1 MVRMKNSINAE
12 EVYPNRVLSY
22 ILVLKKLSIKLGI
35 YLSDIIAAANET
47 PETELKFGS

>member
-1 MVRMKNSINAE
+1 MPKK
-12 EVYPNRVLSY
+12 YY
-22 ILVLKKLSIKLGI
+22 IPTGCYLIYWYKKKLSIKLGI